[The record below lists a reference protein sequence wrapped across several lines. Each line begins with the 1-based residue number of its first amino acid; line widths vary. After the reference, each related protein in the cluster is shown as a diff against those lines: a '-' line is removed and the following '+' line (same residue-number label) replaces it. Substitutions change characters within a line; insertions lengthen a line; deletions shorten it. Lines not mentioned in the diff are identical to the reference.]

1 MILCISVY
9 IYIHI
14 LTYLSYDT
22 LCIYYITHTYCIY
35 IYIFIYVHAH
45 TYIYILLLKRN
56 LYPSHNGTRSPVAD
70 LPAVSEEVGNIPFS
84 VTEVSQET
92 LICINSTADQ
102 WMMIPMINS
111 CAYWAYCNLCIFM
124 ILFFQIIEYQ
134 RDFSLHGQRSKLSP
148 N

>member
-1 MILCISVY
+1 MYILHHT
-9 IYIHI
+9 HI
-14 LTYLSYDT
+14 L
-22 LCIYYITHTYCIY
+22 Y